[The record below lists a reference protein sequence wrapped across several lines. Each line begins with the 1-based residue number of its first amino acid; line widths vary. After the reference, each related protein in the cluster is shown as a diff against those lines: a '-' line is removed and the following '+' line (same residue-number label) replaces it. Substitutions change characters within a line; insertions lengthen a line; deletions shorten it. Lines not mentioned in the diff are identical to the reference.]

1 MAKKTPQAEDA
12 FRLRRHSILVGGAL
26 RVVLGEVEIIFQE
39 LFVTIRSA
47 LLQLLPVSDT
57 FFGNFFTLFLERKI
71 TDWKSIS
78 LSYIKSVSCSKG
90 QNNLIVSL
98 RRGKSFAEES
108 MGNVTGVLLS
118 R

>member
-57 FFGNFFTLFLERKI
+57 FLAI
-71 TDWKSIS
+71 SSHSSWKGR
-78 LSYIKSVSCSKG
+78 LQRTAV
-90 QNNLIVSL
+90 
-98 RRGKSFAEES
+98 
-108 MGNVTGVLLS
+108 
-118 R
+118 